1 MPIIDPN
8 APGAEQPLLAHLL
21 ELRTRFLNALYGV
34 LLLLLPMVFF
44 ARDIYAFFAAPLNK
58 LLPEGATMIATEV
71 ASPFLIPFKL
81 VAILSIVLAMP
92 WILYQVWGFVAPGL
106 YKHERKLIAPLL
118 ASSTL
123 LFYAGVAFAYYI
135 TLPAVFHFMIGV
147 APAGVQVAT
156 DIGKYLDFILTIF
169 IAFGVAFET
178 PVAVVLLVW
187 TGFVSVAQLRE
198 SRGYVLVGI
207 FVVAA
212 IITPPDVASQVL
224 VAVPSYLLFELG
236 ILWAGWIG
244 RQRAAASD
252 ADGDA
257 SR

>member
-8 APGAEQPLLAHLL
+8 APGAEQPLLQHLL
-21 ELRTRFLNALYGV
+21 ELRTRFLHAMAGV
-34 LLLLLPMVFF
+34 LVLLFPMIFF
-44 ARDIYAFFAAPLNK
+44 AREIYAFFAAPLMK
-58 LLPEGATMIATEV
+58 LLPAGATMIATEV
-71 ASPFLIPFKL
+71 ASPFLTPFKL
-81 VAILSIVLAMP
+81 AALLAIVLAMP

-106 YKHERKLIAPLL
+106 YKHERRLMVPLL

-123 LFYAGVAFAYYI
+123 LFYAGIAFAYYI
-135 TLPAVFHFMIGV
+135 TLPVVFHFFIGV
-147 APAGVQVAT
+147 APEGVEVAT

-187 TGFVSVAQLRE
+187 TGFVSVAQLKE
-198 SRGYVLVGI
+198 ARGYVLVGA

-212 IITPPDVASQVL
+212 VITPPDVFSQIL

-244 RQRAAASD
+244 RQRATASE
-252 ADGDA
+252 
-257 SR
+257 SP